1 MFSQGYDVRVVALPG
16 YVGARRMSSPSDTLE
31 DLADEVANQVANEA
45 DNRPIILC
53 AWSLGAFVA
62 LAAAARHQSL
72 ILGMILVGA
81 NARFTISDDW
91 QEALPDK
98 QLDDFVVAL
107 ERDPMALLK
116 HFSRLVHYSEGGA
129 RQAIRAMTSCLAN
142 GLPADTGTL
151 RSGLETLRTADL
163 RNLLRDVK
171 QPTLLLHGAL
181 DPLTPLAGA
190 QRLAKLLPNAELEV
204 FSDAAHAPFAASP
217 ARFVER
223 VDSFIRAFP

>member
-31 DLADEVANQVANEA
+31 DLADEVADHLANEA
-45 DNRPIILC
+45 GNGPIVLC

-62 LAAAARHQSL
+62 LAAAARHPSVFRGL
-72 ILGMILVGA
+72 ILVGA

-91 QEALPDK
+91 QEALPGK
-98 QLDDFVVAL
+98 HLDDFVVAL

-116 HFSRLVHYSEGGA
+116 QFSRLVHHGDVGA

-142 GLPADTGTL
+142 GLPADTDTL
-151 RSGLETLRTADL
+151 RSGLETMRTADV

-171 QPTLLLHGAL
+171 QPTLLLHGEL
-181 DPLTPLAGA
+181 DPLMPLAGA

-204 FSDAAHAPFAASP
+204 FADAAHAPFAANP

-223 VDSFIRAFP
+223 VDSFIRALP